1 MGDDPGRGDKL
12 ILVLL
17 LIMLLLL
24 LWMLFSEEIFN
35 EPIKLASCSFVCV
48 DATDVFELWR
58 ECEPDDTGVV
68 LFGDRPP
75 GNSKIVVEKMK
86 GYKNFKIFLCGLLT

>member
-12 ILVLL
+12 L
-17 LIMLLLL
+17 MLLL
-24 LWMLFSEEIFN
+24 MLFSEIFN
-35 EPIKLASCSFVCV
+35 DPIREASCSFVCV

-58 ECEPDDTGVV
+58 EWEPDDTGVV

-75 GNSKIVVEKMK
+75 NSEWRK
-86 GYKNFKIFLCGLLT
+86 Y